1 MRKMTEAEIKGYAE
15 NIASQTSEQST
26 TIVFQD
32 GAIKSVQGS
41 WLGYENIWVVIQG
54 KAEPGELYAQL
65 LQSYNE
71 IQYCQGW

>member
-1 MRKMTEAEIKGYAE
+1 MRKMTEAEIQGLAE
-15 NIASQTSEQST
+15 KIALQTSEQLT

-32 GAIKSVQGS
+32 GEIKRVEGS
-41 WLGYENIWVVIQG
+41 WLEYSNIWVVIQG
-54 KAEPGELYAQL
+54 KAEPKELYTQL